1 MDFFRRVCAEVDL
14 TAIKRNIDML
24 MMCTGEGTKA
34 MAIVKAD
41 AYGHGDLEIV
51 RAIDE
56 DIDAYA
62 VATANEA
69 LRLREAGV
77 HKPVLVLGVVF
88 PEEYGALIENN
99 VAMTVFSTQAAEAMA
114 QAAGE
119 RNKKAICHI
128 AVDTGMRR
136 IGLNPDDEGFK
147 TALAICGNEWIDC
160 QGIFTHFAT
169 ADEMD
174 KTAADRQFK
183 EFESF
188 VSRLKNSGVN
198 FLYVHCSNSAA
209 VIDMPWANCDM
220 VRLGISLYGL
230 YPSQDV
236 NKRRTML
243 FPALEL
249 KSHITM
255 VKDIK
260 KGDAVSYGAT
270 FVAPQ
275 DMRIA
280 TVPVGYGDGYPRAL
294 SNKGYVLIHGK
305 KAAICGRVCMDQ
317 FMVDVTDISE
327 ACLYDEVTLI
337 GKDGEN
343 CITAD
348 ELAEMTDTI
357 SYEILCNLG
366 KRIPRRF
373 HLNGEVIATRD
384 YFD

>member
-1 MDFFRRVCAEVDL
+1 MDCFRRVCAEVDL

-24 MMCTGEGTKA
+24 MMCTVEGTKA

-51 RAIDE
+51 RAIDQ

-62 VATANEA
+62 VATADEA

-77 HKPVLVLGVVF
+77 DKPVLVLGVVF
-88 PEEYGALIENN
+88 PEGYGALIENN
-99 VAMTVFSTQAAEAMA
+99 VAMTVFSTDAAEAMA
-114 QAAGE
+114 QAARE
-119 RNKKAICHI
+119 RNKKAICHV

-136 IGLNPDDEGFK
+136 IGLTPDDEGFK
-147 TALAICGNEWIDC
+147 TTLAICNNEWIDC

-174 KTAADRQFK
+174 KTAAERQFK
-183 EFESF
+183 EFEGF

-280 TVPVGYGDGYPRAL
+280 TIPVGYGDGYPRAL

-317 FMVDVTDISE
+317 FMVDVTDIPE

-337 GKDGEN
+337 GKDGEE